1 MGFWDLAPQQLWR
14 LKETLKI
21 PSTFP
26 FVPFTPKNAEKA
38 FTYPFFI
45 WGSLPNSRSLFLTPA
60 VPCFA
65 SNFGECR
72 INFISVPLSLFI
84 FCFSLGTLLFE
95 VFFSG
100 WFVVILWIC
109 EFFMMLVKTQFV
121 EFEIQFVYSWVL
133 VLALCL
139 VVGKIKEG
147 RRKFWIY
154 CFLWFGPREMEN
166 ELKYAGQRACES
178 LLGREFVF
186 LEVPNGGEI

>member
-139 VVGKIKEG
+139 VVGKIKGE
-147 RRKFWIY
+147 
-154 CFLWFGPREMEN
+154 EN
-166 ELKYAGQRACES
+166 FESIVFCGLVQGKWKMNSSMLDSVRVSRCWAGNLS
-178 LLGREFVF
+178 F
-186 LEVPNGGEI
+186 